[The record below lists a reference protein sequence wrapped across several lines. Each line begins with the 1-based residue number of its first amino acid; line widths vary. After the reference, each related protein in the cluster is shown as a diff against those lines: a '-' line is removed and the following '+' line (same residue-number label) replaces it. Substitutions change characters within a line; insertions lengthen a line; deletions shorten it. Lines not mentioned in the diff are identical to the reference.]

1 MAERTFFIASPPWT
15 AAIEACGLI
24 SVAQLRAIMPH
35 ASGSGKRGRFPL
47 SGMAELCEHA
57 AMVLPAFIARLKRAH
72 TGAMAFAVV
81 VMATPPCAASCAPP
95 ELGQGH
101 VAGIIDG
108 RSFRLTDGREIRL
121 AGIEPAG
128 ATKADR
134 IAALAAVL
142 ADQDV
147 LLRAVDDA
155 PDRYGR
161 QTAFVYL
168 APSDTPVQLR
178 LVSAGTALVSPDLEG
193 GDCAAALKA
202 AESEARQAQKGT
214 WGVNAVIKNA
224 ESPDDILVG
233 IGRFM
238 VVEGRVLSVHQS
250 GATTYLNFGRSWTRD
265 FAVTIS
271 RRALAAFAQAGLA
284 PKSLENKRIRVR
296 GWVEARQ
303 GQNQGPMQGPRI
315 DVARVGQI
323 EVLGGN

>member
-1 MAERTFFIASPPWT
+1 
-15 AAIEACGLI
+15 
-24 SVAQLRAIMPH
+24 
-35 ASGSGKRGRFPL
+35 
-47 SGMAELCEHA
+47 MAELCEHA
-57 AMVLPAFIARLKRAH
+57 AMVLPAFIARLQRVR

-81 VMATPPCAASCAPP
+81 VMATPPSTASCAPP

-101 VAGIIDG
+101 VAEIIDG

-128 ATKADR
+128 ATRADR
-134 IAALAAVL
+134 ISALATVL
-142 ADQDV
+142 ADRDV
-147 LLRAVDDA
+147 LLRGMDDA

-161 QTAFVYL
+161 QSAFVYV
-168 APSDTPVQLR
+168 APADTPVQVQ
-178 LVSAGTALVSPDLEG
+178 LVSAGSALVSPDLEG
-193 GDCAAALKA
+193 SDCAAALKA

-214 WGVNAVIKNA
+214 WAVNAVIKNA
-224 ESPDDILVG
+224 ESPDDILAG
-233 IGRFM
+233 IGRFT
-238 VVEGRVLSVHQS
+238 VVEGRVLSVHQF

-284 PKSLENKRIRVR
+284 PKSLENKRVRVR

-303 GQNQGPMQGPRI
+303 GRAQGQNQGPMEGPRI

>member
-1 MAERTFFIASPPWT
+1 MHEPPWT

-35 ASGSGKRGRFPL
+35 ASGSGKRCRFPL

-57 AMVLPAFIARLKRAH
+57 AMVLPAFIARRQRVR
-72 TGAMAFAVV
+72 TGAIAFAVV
-81 VMATPPCAASCAPP
+81 VMAAPSCAASCAPP

-101 VAGIIDG
+101 VAEIIDG

-128 ATKADR
+128 ATRADR
-134 IAALAAVL
+134 ISALATVL
-142 ADQDV
+142 ADRDV
-147 LLRAVDDA
+147 LLRGTDDA

-161 QTAFVYL
+161 QSAFVYVPP
-168 APSDTPVQLR
+168 ADTPVQVQ
-178 LVSAGTALVSPDLEG
+178 LVSAGSALVSPDLEG
-193 GDCAAALKA
+193 SDCAAALKA

-214 WGVNAVIKNA
+214 WAVNAVIKNA
-224 ESPDDILVG
+224 ESPDDILAG
-233 IGRFM
+233 IGRFT
-238 VVEGRVLSVHQS
+238 VVEGRVLSVHQF

-265 FAVTIS
+265 FAVTIP
-271 RRALAAFAQAGLA
+271 RRALAALAQAGLA
-284 PKSLENKRIRVR
+284 PKSLENKRVRVR

-303 GQNQGPMQGPRI
+303 GRAQGQNQGPMEGPRI
-315 DVARVGQI
+315 DVVRVGQI